1 MRKREEHG
9 GPHPDHS
16 EYLPRLKRAQGQIS
30 GIERMIEERRYC
42 VDILVQLR
50 AAMAA
55 LRAVEVSMFETH
67 LQHCVSEALQ
77 SRDRKSIDRKIR
89 ELSELLTRRTSL

>member
-1 MRKREEHG
+1 MKEQF
-9 GPHPDHS
+9 PDHA
-16 EYLPRLKRAQGQIS
+16 EYLPRLKRAKGQIA
-30 GIERMIEERRYC
+30 GIEKMIEEGRYC

-67 LQHCVSEALQ
+67 LQHCVSDALQ
-77 SRDRKSIDRKIR
+77 SRDKKNIDKKIR